1 MVEDRQAIVIASDI
15 AKYDLDSSGEYT
27 QGAGS
32 VSMLICDDPSIISF
46 NGSWGVSTK
55 GIGDFFKPRRT
66 FKRSSILIEA
76 AKLLDQEI
84 SSNEAEELLAK
95 SDSKFW
101 SDSNEIVEVY
111 KEEPIFEGQFS
122 NESYKDRV
130 SEAIEN
136 FNIRI
141 KKHIDMIGKI

>member
-1 MVEDRQAIVIASDI
+1 MI
-15 AKYDLDSSGEYT
+15 K
-27 QGAGS
+27 
-32 VSMLICDDPSIISF
+32 
-46 NGSWGVSTK
+46 N
-55 GIGDFFKPRRT
+55 
-66 FKRSSILIEA
+66 
-76 AKLLDQEI
+76 I

-136 FNIRI
+136 FNNQNKRNILT
-141 KKHIDMIGKI
+141 